1 MNLSSVLKRGVL
13 LWGKMR
19 NGPPVKRCPSFFHVF
34 LNSDRTKSF
43 YIYIYI
49 YIYWICSGSL
59 VGITMNQSYAILLF
73 TKKKVA
79 PTDPYRHGKMASTR
93 ETHCNF
99 RNPKIARM
107 PFKGSWCGCHL
118 TVKLYIYI
126 YIYANYI
133 HVYLCVYMRLL
144 SLAENLF
151 CNIEFVYRLFCR
163 VR

>member
-1 MNLSSVLKRGVL
+1 MVRRSNDAL
-13 LWGKMR
+13 LFSM
-19 NGPPVKRCPSFFHVF
+19 FFSILIAPRV
-34 LNSDRTKSF
+34 S
-43 YIYIYI
+43 I

-107 PFKGSWCGCHL
+107 PFKSSWCGCHL
-118 TVKLYIYI
+118 TVKLYKLVYRDDTIC
-126 YIYANYI
+126 IYADYPGAS
-133 HVYLCVYMRLL
+133 CPT
-144 SLAENLF
+144 SSE
-151 CNIEFVYRLFCR
+151 
-163 VR
+163 